1 MTVQTGQ
8 RQTENIAS
16 AQRVIDMAKPI
27 LLLEPSIAPIATFL
41 GNLEGRKRKCS
52 DPEFSWQEDQL
63 EARYDAVNNGAGY
76 NSSAT
81 SIVVDTGTVFAAED
95 LVKVPRTGEILYVSG
110 VSTNTLTV
118 IRGFGA
124 SSGAALND
132 NDVLLVIGTAAAE
145 GDTSLPARSENP
157 TKKTNYTEIFKHSV
171 EESGTALSS
180 SNESSPHDWNHQRK
194 KAGIEHRK
202 DIELAFLYGSPGEE
216 TVGSDTVRTT
226 GGLTHF
232 LTQNNQDMGGTMTEA
247 EFGQFMRTGF
257 RYGGD
262 TKVLFASALAVDV
275 LNNYSVAKLQT
286 TVGQNKYGVNITQIT
301 TGQGTVSIVKHNLL
315 EGSIY
320 GGYMILVDF
329 SDESIAYRYLNGDGP
344 GESRDTKLLTGRE
357 ENDRD
362 GKKDEY
368 LSEVGLQCG
377 QADRHGIATGITG

>member
-1 MTVQTGQ
+1 MTVQVGQ
-8 RQTENIAS
+8 RQTENIAP

-27 LLLEPSIAPIATFL
+27 LLLEPSANPITTFL
-41 GNLEGRKRKCS
+41 GRLEGRKRKCS
-52 DPEFSWQEDQL
+52 DPEFSWQEDKL
-63 EARYDAVNNGAGY
+63 EARYDAVNNGSGIT
-76 NSSAT
+76 NSAT
-81 SIVVDTGTVFAAED
+81 TIAVDTGSIFAAED
-95 LVKVPRTGEILYVSG
+95 IVKNPRTGEIVYVSG
-110 VSTNTLTV
+110 VSGNNLTV
-118 IRGFGA
+118 VRGFG
-124 SSGAALND
+124 STSGTAMND

-157 TKKTNYTEIFKHSV
+157 VKKLNYTQIFKHSV

-180 SNESSPHDWNHQRK
+180 SNESTPHDWDHQRK

-202 DIELAFLYGSPGEE
+202 DIELAFLFGAPGEE

-226 GGLTHF
+226 GGLLNF

-247 EFGQFMRTGF
+247 EFGQFMRSGF

-262 TKVLFASALAVDV
+262 TKVLFAGPLGIDV

-315 EGSIY
+315 EGY
-320 GGYMILVDF
+320 YAGHMILVDF
-329 SDESIAYRYLNGDGP
+329 SDESVAYRYLNGDGP
-344 GESRDTKLLTGRE
+344 GGSRDTMLLTSRE

-368 LSEVGLQCG
+368 LSEVGLQAG
-377 QADRHGIATGITG
+377 QADRHGVATGITG